1 MSKKHIKMPWGAAL
15 ACFLVTALVI
25 TGIITAGKYI
35 ASKTKAPADTIV
47 SGTPAPE
54 TPDNNG
60 TGGTDK
66 PEVPVPGYTPRPG
79 GVISHSENALHNGSE
94 DEKKYEMIE
103 RAMSSVVSIDV
114 TMKSGFTSI
123 LAGSGS
129 GVIVSE
135 DGYILTCNHVVEGAD
150 KVYVYLNDGREYEAE
165 IIGVDGITDLAV
177 VKINASGLTFATLGN
192 SSSLRI
198 GEAVYA
204 IGNAL
209 GELSNTY
216 TSGSVSGLDR
226 TIEIEGQRMNLLQ
239 TDAAINKGNSGGGL
253 FRASDGTL
261 IGIVNAKNCGNGIE
275 GLGFAI
281 PSDLVFKVSQ
291 DLIQYGFVTGRPYLG
306 VATQDVTLGVGG
318 IFGNYYTYPRVTFID
333 SGSPAERCGFRIND
347 IILAIDGTSV
357 SGTDSLI
364 QLINQYKMGDEITI
378 TVQRGNSNVDLKV
391 VLEERTPDGN

>member
-1 MSKKHIKMPWGAAL
+1 MSKKHIRMPWGAAL
-15 ACFLVTALVI
+15 ACILVTALVI

-35 ASKTKAPADTIV
+35 ASRPKAPVDVNASASPSPEADDDSSV
-47 SGTPAPE
+47 SPNAPQTTP
-54 TPDNNG
+54 
-60 TGGTDK
+60 K
-66 PEVPVPGYTPRPG
+66 PND
-79 GVISHSENALHNGSE
+79 VISHSENAMHNNSE
-94 DEKKYEMIE
+94 TDSKYEMIDH
-103 RAMSSVVSIDV
+103 AMSSVVSIDV
-114 TMKSGFTSI
+114 TMKTGFTSI

-135 DGYILTCNHVVEGAD
+135 DGYILTCNHVIEGAD

-165 IIGVDGITDLAV
+165 IIGFDGITDLAV
-177 VKINASGLTFATLGN
+177 VKINASGLPFATLGN
-192 SSSLRI
+192 SSTLRI
-198 GEAVYA
+198 GEGVYA

-216 TSGSVSGLDR
+216 TSGSISGLDR

-306 VATQDVTLGVGG
+306 ISTQDVRLGVGG
-318 IFGNYYTYPRVTFID
+318 LFGNYYTYPRVTFID
-333 SGSPAERCGFRIND
+333 SGSPAEKCGFRIND

-357 SGTDSLI
+357 SGTDSLV
-364 QLINQYKMGDEITI
+364 QLINQYNIGDEITV

-391 VLEERTPDGN
+391 VLAERQSAAD

>member
-1 MSKKHIKMPWGAAL
+1 MSKKHIKMPWGAAI
-15 ACFLVTALVI
+15 ACVLVTALVI
-25 TGIITAGKYI
+25 TGVITAGKYI
-35 ASKTKAPADTIV
+35 TSKTKTPADTIV
-47 SGTPAPE
+47 SGTPSPE
-54 TPDNNG
+54 APDNS
-60 TGGTDK
+60 GTDN
-66 PEVPVPGYTPRPG
+66 PGITDVPVSTPRPSD
-79 GVISHSENALHNGSE
+79 VISHSENALHNNSE
-94 DEKKYEMIE
+94 TESEYEMID

-135 DGYILTCNHVVEGAD
+135 DGYILTCNHVIEGAD

-165 IIGVDGITDLAV
+165 IIGFDGITDLAV
-177 VKINASGLTFATLGN
+177 VKIDASGLTFATLGN
-192 SSSLRI
+192 SSTLRI
-198 GEAVYA
+198 GEGVYA

-216 TSGSVSGLDR
+216 TSGSISGLDR

-306 VATQDVTLGVGG
+306 IATQDVRLGVGG

-333 SGSPAERCGFRIND
+333 SGSPAEKGGFRIND

-357 SGTDSLI
+357 TGTDSLV
-364 QLINQYKMGDEITI
+364 QLINGYKIGDEITI

-391 VLEERTPDGN
+391 VLEERSTNGN